1 MFDDGEW
8 VSKTYTVANSD
19 GLAGETLAMVALGFK
34 DAAAMDLYA
43 GEFSIKRGQSPAPV
57 KPEAPVVTIL
67 RNTYAGVDA
76 NLIFNVPNNKPAGVV
91 CYNDDVNIS
100 MFKIYAQEE
109 GEEPILMG
117 ITTSWAAMSYSTPF
131 NGDVTGVG
139 NIRFGVSS
147 LSLDT
152 DTESEIAWSD
162 YKESGRSRRWRQM
175 HGSVLSMSPDAQ
187 IPVRRTYALLP
198 GKE

>member
-1 MFDDGEW
+1 MLSVDGKESEIAKRINVCTTEQMFDDGEW

-76 NLIFNVPNNKPAGVV
+76 KLDRKSVV
-91 CYNDDVNIS
+91 
-100 MFKIYAQEE
+100 
-109 GEEPILMG
+109 
-117 ITTSWAAMSYSTPF
+117 
-131 NGDVTGVG
+131 
-139 NIRFGVSS
+139 
-147 LSLDT
+147 
-152 DTESEIAWSD
+152 
-162 YKESGRSRRWRQM
+162 
-175 HGSVLSMSPDAQ
+175 
-187 IPVRRTYALLP
+187 
-198 GKE
+198 